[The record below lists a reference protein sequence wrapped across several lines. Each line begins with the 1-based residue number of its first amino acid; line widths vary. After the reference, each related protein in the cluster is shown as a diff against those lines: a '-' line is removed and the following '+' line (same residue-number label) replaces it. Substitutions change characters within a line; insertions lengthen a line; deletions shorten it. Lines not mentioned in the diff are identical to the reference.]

1 MNTAKHKTAQSIKEL
16 KAKFEEWENMLVGED
31 IHSIR
36 KQIYGM
42 IWDTAV
48 FKCIN
53 ESKKYVDKD
62 NEGKIKQN
70 GMLHYFIV
78 QSFFK
83 IQLLSIRK
91 LTDKDFNRVQQNKPY
106 TVYSLHN
113 LIEDIK
119 KYKALLSRKN
129 ILDVRN
135 LPYDYE
141 KERADFENN
150 TDWSQG
156 PVFEPSEIGNSEN
169 IHRQIDFVTG
179 ISADKRSPDDL
190 IPAIF

>member
-70 GMLHYFIV
+70 GM
-78 QSFFK
+78 
-83 IQLLSIRK
+83 
-91 LTDKDFNRVQQNKPY
+91 T
-106 TVYSLHN
+106 
-113 LIEDIK
+113 
-119 KYKALLSRKN
+119 
-129 ILDVRN
+129 
-135 LPYDYE
+135 
-141 KERADFENN
+141 
-150 TDWSQG
+150 
-156 PVFEPSEIGNSEN
+156 
-169 IHRQIDFVTG
+169 
-179 ISADKRSPDDL
+179 
-190 IPAIF
+190 